1 MNCCALWELHLCQT
15 AAKSVSGGHIPFV
28 QSGIKR
34 YEFDLHFS
42 DFKQQL
48 DVSEDTKESHAVLLA
63 FTPPYYCELF
73 ASDPHALQIMLFQD
87 AFEVANPLGS
97 ARLKHKV
104 LAVYYTLVQKADKC
118 ILLSISEYLGCVRC
132 ANEDLVGTPSVAPT
146 VAPQKFQIPWQ
157 KFPDTLMDAL
167 KEKKRPPPKHRR
179 HMIRIIMEDMMAT
192 DTRPGRSKLKQVAQQ
207 LVERYP
213 DSFLDKCGINV
224 VGQGFASLV
233 MQMENRVEN
242 VRRQY
247 AFSTSH
253 EGRPKKK
260 CRSSDRYGCTQWQPE
275 SLNDFNSQ
283 EDKKKMLQDAF
294 KENLLPQSDI
304 QRLMSETYCAQR
316 ITLNSEENVIKVM
329 EEWPYLFIT
338 THLLDHT
345 EKLMGFP
352 VQTKLLDQIQE
363 KGKIITEFLGSQ
375 GITGVTTDP
384 LKLLQGLVKYLA
396 EEQKVLL
403 INEEDALAELPSTPC
418 IIVMDEGRYKISV
431 DEVTVNIVGC
441 PLVAVSY
448 MFSLYYVL
456 NIKYPKGQRPDSGV
470 HPEVKF

>member
-1 MNCCALWELHLCQT
+1 MEPVREKIRSTLPSLEEEQIETLVTKLTDIGVTNLEDCTFLT
-15 AAKSVSGGHIPFV
+15 AADLDGILSLIQSRRLINAFSSASQSTLVVSGAP
-28 QSGIKR
+28 
-34 YEFDLHFS
+34 
-42 DFKQQL
+42 
-48 DVSEDTKESHAVLLA
+48 
-63 FTPPYYCELF
+63 
-73 ASDPHALQIMLFQD
+73 
-87 AFEVANPLGS
+87 
-97 ARLKHKV
+97 
-104 LAVYYTLVQKADKC
+104 
-118 ILLSISEYLGCVRC
+118 
-132 ANEDLVGTPSVAPT
+132 NEDLVGTQTVTPSVTPSVT
-146 VAPQKFQIPWQ
+146 PQKFQIPWQ

-304 QRLMSETYCAQR
+304 KRLMSETYCAQR

-329 EEWPYLFIT
+329 EEWPYIFNT
-338 THLLDHT
+338 SHLLDHT

-363 KGKIITEFLGSQ
+363 KGKIITEFLGSK

-456 NIKYPKGQRPDSGV
+456 NIKYPKGAALTLEFIQR
-470 HPEVKF
+470 

>member
-1 MNCCALWELHLCQT
+1 MGQALIVKYQQCSMKESLTQASQSTLV
-15 AAKSVSGGHIPFV
+15 VSGAPNDSNLNEH
-28 QSGIKR
+28 
-34 YEFDLHFS
+34 L
-42 DFKQQL
+42 
-48 DVSEDTKESHAVLLA
+48 
-63 FTPPYYCELF
+63 
-73 ASDPHALQIMLFQD
+73 
-87 AFEVANPLGS
+87 VAM
-97 ARLKHKV
+97 
-104 LAVYYTLVQKADKC
+104 
-118 ILLSISEYLGCVRC
+118 
-132 ANEDLVGTPSVAPT
+132 PT
-146 VAPQKFQIPWQ
+146 VALNEHLVATPTVTPTVTPPQKFQIPWQ
-157 KFPDTLMDAL
+157 KFPVTLMNAL
-167 KEKKRPPPKHRR
+167 KEKKRPLPKDRR

-253 EGRPKKK
+253 DERPKKK
-260 CRSSDRYGCTQWQPE
+260 CRASDRYGCTQWQPE
-275 SLNDFNSQ
+275 SLNDFNSH
-283 EDKKKMLQDAF
+283 EGKKKMLQDAF

-304 QRLMSETYCAQR
+304 KRLMSETYYAQR
-316 ITLNSEENVIKVM
+316 ITLNSEENIIKVM
-329 EEWPYLFIT
+329 EEWPYLFNT

-352 VQTKLLDQIQE
+352 VQTKLLNQIQE
-363 KGKIITEFLGSQ
+363 KGEIITEFLGSK
-375 GITGVTTDP
+375 GIKGVTTDP
-384 LKLLQGLVKYLA
+384 LKLLQGLVKYLS

-418 IIVMDEGRYKISV
+418 IIVMDEGRYKMSV
-431 DEVTVNIVGC
+431 DEVPVNIIGC

-456 NIKYPKGQRPDSGV
+456 NIKYPTGAALTLEFIQRCLLGIN
-470 HPEVKF
+470 PERGTKAEKRGKQYNIPPKLLRFLSDLNDFKNLWKI